1 MIYEVRSYQVDPGNV
16 TEFERIFGD
25 AYVYRHAF
33 SPLTAF
39 WHTTNEPLSEVV
51 HVWPYTDLDDRTN
64 KRAAAAQHP
73 QWPPA
78 TGQFVNRMQ
87 SELVI
92 PFDFVSDPMPG
103 LVGPIF
109 EIRYDYFKVSD
120 LVAGTQAWAN
130 AIQERS
136 KRDSLVLAGRLE
148 FGQVNG
154 IIQIWAYSDMESRKE
169 ALAEASEQGISPPV
183 DSPTPIHQVTKM
195 IMPSTFSPL
204 Q

>member
-1 MIYEVRSYQVDPGNV
+1 MIYEVRSYQVDAENV

-25 AYVYRHAF
+25 GYVHRQAF

-51 HVWPYTDLDDRTN
+51 HVWPYIDLDDRAS

-103 LVGPIF
+103 LLGPIY
-109 EIRYDYFKVSD
+109 EIQYDYFKVSD
-120 LVAGTQAWAN
+120 LGAGTEAWTN

-154 IIQIWAYSDMESRKE
+154 IIQIWAYSDPETRRQAIAK
-169 ALAEASEQGISPPV
+169 ASTQGISPPA
-183 DSPTPIHQVTKM
+183 DCPTPIHRVTKM
-195 IMPSTFSPL
+195 AVPSIFSPL